1 MAFISAQ
8 PVMNG
13 IFSSPEESA
22 VVQQHT
28 ANNNHS
34 KTGSAATAAFRKCS
48 SRVSQMLLLVEKP
61 KFVPAVWVKNQNQ
74 QKRAKAEASRSLID

>member
-1 MAFISAQ
+1 MAFISAP

-13 IFSSPEESA
+13 IFPSPEESA

-34 KTGSAATAAFRKCS
+34 KTAAAFRKCS
-48 SRVSQMLLLVEKP
+48 SRVSQMLALEKP